1 MNGEKRKL
9 AFVKG
14 MKNEGKNMSKSISIL
29 DKDYCVTYR
38 GDAILYKQRKASNFA
53 IVMIGKDGCRNV

>member
-29 DKDYCVTYR
+29 DKDYPR
-38 GDAILYKQRKASNFA
+38 ILQQVVEELCNIPWGHH
-53 IVMIGKDGCRNV
+53 IV